1 LENTFSVA
9 VDGSRV
15 LSQPSG
21 VTRARAGL
29 IGVVVLAVV
38 ALAGCDWA
46 QFGFDPG
53 RTNANPESTF
63 TPASVAHLVTSWST
77 PCICDA
83 DATIDQPLIAGGLVY
98 TSEFSPGDD
107 NPPRDVT
114 LRARDLATGAE
125 RWSTTLKQIEYAQF
139 VGVESGIAYAR
150 AAFSGPTEQ
159 DPPPGS
165 DVLLAFDASNG
176 KLRWF
181 RVPPAPGTGLSAIG
195 DALVDGPRVFVSTGS
210 VGSSGWTVSAIDAA
224 GNVAW
229 QTTVNLPVGHLVADA
244 GHTIEAVSFV
254 PLHPDQTGVS
264 ILTSFDETNGASTS
278 RFLDIGA
285 TQVFTGFSFANGL
298 LYTASQTYGLVAVHP
313 GDGTRAWNAPGEG
326 LVAVAP
332 GSVVSATA
340 TGIAARNPLTGAL
353 IWNNTTAGNA
363 WDQAVAGG
371 VIIFV
376 SNNTLQAFS
385 LATGV
390 AAGAAQ
396 SVPGFDP
403 QVVAGDGRIVVAN
416 GMGLHVLAPS
426 G

>member
-1 LENTFSVA
+1 M
-9 VDGSRV
+9 
-15 LSQPSG
+15 
-21 VTRARAGL
+21 
-29 IGVVVLAVV
+29 
-38 ALAGCDWA
+38 
-46 QFGFDPG
+46 
-53 RTNANPESTF
+53 
-63 TPASVAHLVTSWST
+63 
-77 PCICDA
+77 
-83 DATIDQPLIAGGLVY
+83 
-98 TSEFSPGDD
+98 
-107 NPPRDVT
+107 T

-125 RWSTTLKQIEYAQF
+125 RWSTTLKQIDYAQF
-139 VGVESGIAYAR
+139 IGIANGVAYAR

-165 DVLLAFDASNG
+165 DVLLAFDASTG
-176 KLRWF
+176 KLRWL
-181 RVPPAPGTGLSAIG
+181 RVPPAPGTGVSAIG
-195 DALVDGPRVFVSTGS
+195 DALVDGTHVFVTTAS
-210 VGSSGWTVSAIDAA
+210 VGAPGSTVSAIDAA
-224 GNVAW
+224 GTVAW
-229 QTTVNLPVGHLVADA
+229 QTTVNLPSGHLVADA

-278 RFLDIGA
+278 RFLDIGPN
-285 TQVFTGFSFANGL
+285 QVFSPDAFSFANGL
-298 LYTASQTYGLVAVHP
+298 LYTTTPAVGLVAVHP
-313 GDGTRAWNAPGEG
+313 GDGTRAWNVPGEG
-326 LVAVAP
+326 LIAVAP
-332 GSVVSATA
+332 GSVVSATP

-390 AAGAAQ
+390 AAGGTQ

-403 QVVAGDGRIVVAN
+403 QVVAGDGRIVVTN